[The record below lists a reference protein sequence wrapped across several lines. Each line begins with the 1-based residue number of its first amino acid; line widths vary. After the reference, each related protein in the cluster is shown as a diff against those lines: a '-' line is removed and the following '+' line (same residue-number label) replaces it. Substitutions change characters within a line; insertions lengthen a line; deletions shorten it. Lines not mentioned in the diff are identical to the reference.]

1 MSIAEKTA
9 NRLIH
14 EKSPYLLQHAYNPVD
29 WYPWCEEAFERAKT
43 EDKPV
48 FLSIGYS
55 TCHWCHVMEQE
66 SFEDET
72 VADALRRDFIAVK
85 VDKEE
90 RPDIDA
96 VYMEITLALTGSG
109 GWPMTVLL
117 TPDQKPFFAGTY
129 FPKNAR
135 RGMPGLL
142 DILRE
147 TAAKWQEDRQSL
159 ESFGDRLVRRASAGS
174 VSAEQEPDEP
184 KEQLEQAFKSFNRIF
199 DESNGGFGH
208 APKFPSPHNLMFLM
222 RYGTLAKSPRAI
234 SMAEKTLEQM
244 YRGGMYDHV
253 GGGFSRYS
261 TDARWLVPH
270 FEKMLYDNALLTL
283 AYLDAYQLTGSALY
297 RRVAEETIRY
307 ILREMTGPDGEFYC
321 AQDADSEG
329 HEGLYY
335 VWRPEEITE
344 LLGPVD
350 GGYWNEWYGVT
361 THGNFEGQNIPTLL
375 GNLDYADENMRIEQ
389 LNEKVRAHR
398 LTRVKLH
405 KDDKALVSWNAMM
418 IAALARAYAVLERAE
433 YRDAAER
440 AVAFIRE
447 KMTDDTGRL
456 RVSYRD
462 GEAKGQGFLDDYAY
476 YSWALLSLYEATF
489 EQCYL
494 DSAIEYADRMCQLFE
509 SKGCDPGGFYMYSD
523 DAETLITRPKEVF
536 DGATPSGNSV
546 AAAVLQKLASL
557 TGDVKW
563 DDRAVR
569 QFDFMARVSSGNP
582 AAHSFW
588 NIAAM
593 SEAYP
598 ARRLVCAVASPG
610 DTERLRKILA
620 KRFLPDLTVLVVAEG
635 SDYTPIGGETT
646 FYMCEGRTCAAP
658 FTGFDKLEEILD

>member
-1 MSIAEKTA
+1 MNTLTA

-14 EKSPYLLQHAYNPVD
+14 ETSPYLLQHAYNPVD
-29 WYPWCEEAFERAKT
+29 WYPWCDEAFARAKT

-48 FLSIGYS
+48 FLSVGYS

-72 VADALRRDFIAVK
+72 VAEALRRDFIAVK

-96 VYMEITLALTGSG
+96 VYMEITHALTGSG

-129 FPKNAR
+129 FPKNPR
-135 RGMPGLL
+135 RSMPGLL

-147 TAAKWQEDRQSL
+147 ASAKWREDRASL
-159 ESFGDRLVRRASAGS
+159 ESVGDKLIRRVNAAS
-174 VSAEQEPDEP
+174 VPAEREPGEP
-184 KEQLEQAFKSFNRIF
+184 EWAIDLAFESFNRIF
-199 DESNGGFGH
+199 DESNGGFGR

-222 RYGTLAKSPRAI
+222 RYGVLAKNPRAVR
-234 SMAEKTLEQM
+234 MAEKTLEQM
-244 YRGGMYDHV
+244 YRGGLYDHV

-283 AYLDAYQLTGSALY
+283 AYLDAHQLTGHSLY
-297 RRVAEETIRY
+297 RRVAEESIRY
-307 ILREMTGPDGEFYC
+307 VLREMTGPDGEFYC

-329 HEGLYY
+329 HEGLFY
-335 VWRPEEITE
+335 VWRPEEITAI
-344 LLGPVD
+344 LGTQD
-350 GGYWNEWYGVT
+350 GGYWNEWYGIT
-361 THGNFEGQNIPTLL
+361 KQGNFDGQSIPTLL
-375 GNLDYADENMRIEQ
+375 GNLDYADENARIEQ

-405 KDDKALVSWNAMM
+405 KDDKALTSWNAMT
-418 IAALARAYAVLERAE
+418 IAALARAYAVLGHTE

-447 KMTDDTGRL
+447 KLTDSTGHL
-456 RVSYRD
+456 HVSYRD
-462 GEAKGQGFLDDYAY
+462 DEAKGHGFLDDYAY
-476 YSWALLSLYEATF
+476 WAWALLSLYEATF
-489 EQCYL
+489 EQRHL
-494 DSAIEYADRMCQLFE
+494 DSAAEYADRMCRLFE
-509 SKGCDPGGFYMYSD
+509 GKGCDSGGFYMYSD

-546 AAAVLQKLASL
+546 AAYVLQKLAAI
-557 TGDVKW
+557 TGDEKW
-563 DDRAVR
+563 DDRAGR
-569 QFDFMARVSSGNP
+569 QFEFMARASHGNP

-593 SEAYP
+593 TEIYP
-598 ARRLVCAVASPG
+598 ARRLVCAAASL
-610 DTERLRKILA
+610 DDAERFRKVLA
-620 KRFLPDLTVLVVAEG
+620 KRFLPGLTAIVTMPGYEPVR
-635 SDYTPIGGETT
+635 DETA
-646 FYMCEGRTCAAP
+646 FYMCEGKSCAAP
-658 FTGFDKLEEILD
+658 FTGFDRLEEILDA